1 MTRAFTFSARLKSF
15 KSALEGIVVVLK
27 TQQNAWIHAI
37 ATLLV
42 LALGMFFTL
51 TAAEWSLLVLSISA
65 VWVAESFNTALELLA
80 DTITKDFHPL
90 IKKAKDASA
99 GAVLISA
106 IGSAII
112 GFIIFVPK
120 LYSIN

>member
-1 MTRAFTFSARLKSF
+1 MTRSFTLSARFKSF
-15 KSALEGIVVVLK
+15 KYALEGIVLVLK

-42 LALGMFFTL
+42 LALGVFFTL
-51 TAAEWSLLVLSISA
+51 TATEWLLLVLSICS
-65 VWVAESFNTALELLA
+65 VWVAESFNTALEFLA

-99 GAVLISA
+99 GAVLISS

-120 LYSIN
+120 LYSIY

>member
-1 MTRAFTFSARLKSF
+1 MACSFTLSARLKSF
-15 KSALEGIVVVLK
+15 KYALKGIVLVLK
-27 TQQNAWIHAI
+27 TQQNAWIHAL

-51 TAAEWSLLVLSISA
+51 TATEWLLLVLSICS
-65 VWVAESFNTALELLA
+65 VWVAESFNTALEFLA

-90 IKKAKDASA
+90 IKKAKDAAA

-120 LYSIN
+120 LYSI

>member
-1 MTRAFTFSARLKSF
+1 MTRAFTLSARLKSF
-15 KSALEGIVVVLK
+15 KYALEGIVLVLK

-51 TAAEWSLLVLSISA
+51 TATEWLLLVLSISC
-65 VWVAESFNTALELLA
+65 VWVAESFNTALEFLA

-120 LYSIN
+120 LYSIY

>member
-1 MTRAFTFSARLKSF
+1 MTRSFTLSARLKSF
-15 KSALEGIVVVLK
+15 KYALEGIVLVLK

-51 TAAEWSLLVLSISA
+51 TATEWLLLVLSICS
-65 VWVAESFNTALELLA
+65 VWVAESFNTALEFLA

-112 GFIIFVPK
+112 GSIIFVPK
-120 LYSIN
+120 LYSIY